1 MIYKSRSR
9 HSRAPG
15 GYLRFRSSDLSTI
28 HGYGEG
34 DYIRLR
40 DEYGN
45 VWIGS
50 ATRDEDSELVRYR
63 FRDPSGRSISG
74 ISDSY
79 GVLLRDERGHTW
91 RGFVD

>member
-1 MIYKSRSR
+1 M
-9 HSRAPG
+9 
-15 GYLRFRSSDLSTI
+15 RFRSSDQATV

-45 VWIGS
+45 VWMGS
-50 ATRDEDSELVRYR
+50 ATRDDNNIVRYR
-63 FRDPSGRSISG
+63 FRDHQGNSITG
-74 ISDSY
+74 VSDSY
-79 GVLLRDERGHTW
+79 GVVLRDDKGSTW